1 MMFLTP
7 RLSATRQGGTLVL
20 AGLIFVLG
28 FAGGSGLL
36 SLRSAPATESGSVR
50 RASEGGYADPVRTVT
65 GAGHPAE
72 VLKVN
77 DGDTFEAR
85 VLVWPGMQ
93 ITTKVRLR
101 GIDTPELKAR
111 CAEEYRRADAA
122 REALRNLLAAG
133 GVTVRHV
140 GTDKY
145 GGRVLA
151 DVATSNTADVSA
163 ALLRSGHGRPYD
175 GGRRESWCDR
185 GVRG

>member
-20 AGLIFVLG
+20 AGLIFALG
-28 FAGGSGLL
+28 FAAGSGLL
-36 SLRSAPATESGSVR
+36 SLRSAPAIESGPAR
-50 RASEGGYADPVRTVT
+50 PAGEAARGNPLRAVT

-101 GIDTPELKAR
+101 GIDMPELKAR

-122 REALRNLLAAG
+122 HEALRALLATG
-133 GVTVRHV
+133 GVTVRNV
-140 GTDKY
+140 GIDKY

-163 ALLRSGHGRPYD
+163 VMLQSGHARPYE
-175 GGRRESWCDR
+175 GGRRESWCDPAAR
-185 GVRG
+185 R

>member
-1 MMFLTP
+1 MFLIR
-7 RLSATRQGGTLVL
+7 RLSAGSRQGGALVL
-20 AGLIFVLG
+20 AGLIFALG
-28 FAGGSGLL
+28 FAAGSGL
-36 SLRSAPATESGSVR
+36 RPAQPLE
-50 RASEGGYADPVRTVT
+50 RAQARPLDAGVTADPVRAVT

-85 VLVWPGMQ
+85 VQVWPGMQ

-122 REALRNLLAAG
+122 REALRGLLAAG
-133 GVTVRHV
+133 GVIVTHV
-140 GTDKY
+140 GIDKY

-151 DVATSNTADVSA
+151 DVATRNTADVSA
-163 ALLRSGHGRPYD
+163 ALLRSGHARRYD

-185 GVRG
+185 G

>member
-1 MMFLTP
+1 MMFLIP
-7 RLSATRQGGTLVL
+7 RLSAARQGGTLVL
-20 AGLIFVLG
+20 AGLIFALG
-28 FAGGSGLL
+28 FAAGSGLL
-36 SLRSAPATESGSVR
+36 SLLSAPTTEPGPARSAGEAAHGNPL
-50 RASEGGYADPVRTVT
+50 RAIT

-85 VLVWPGMQ
+85 VLIWPGMQ

-111 CAEEYRRADAA
+111 CAEEYRSADAA
-122 REALRNLLAAG
+122 REALRALLATG
-133 GVTVRHV
+133 GVTVRNV
-140 GTDKY
+140 GIDKY

-163 ALLRSGHGRPYD
+163 ALLRSGHGRSYD
-175 GGRRESWCDR
+175 GGRRESRREYADR
-185 GVRG
+185 R

>member
-20 AGLIFVLG
+20 AGLIFALG
-28 FAGGSGLL
+28 FAAGSGLL
-36 SLRSAPATESGSVR
+36 SLRPAPVTESGPVR
-50 RASEGGYADPVRTVT
+50 PTGEPADPLRAVT
-65 GAGHPAE
+65 GVGHPAE

-122 REALRNLLAAG
+122 REALRSLLAAG

-140 GTDKY
+140 GIDKY

-151 DVATSNTADVSA
+151 DVATAGTADVSA
-163 ALLRSGHGRPYD
+163 ALLRSGHARPYE

-185 GVRG
+185 ADR